1 MERELIW
8 KDFRVTISE
17 AIDEADKS
25 FKTYDINLFKAS
37 EHIYYSII
45 DMHTSEVDMDCICN
59 DFDKLFSIRD
69 YYDNNFK
76 EIFLNGILKVID
88 NWVGC
93 VHNLG
98 FIAFSS
104 EIDVFDKLIPKCHR
118 VDCYSISR
126 SGVTISKNDW
136 DVTVQGCNY
145 TLTFDCDY
153 YTKKTSNIS
162 FKADMPSD
170 TVENFFYMM
179 SEAKNVVELFSYSM

>member
-25 FKTYDINLFKAS
+25 FKTYDVNLFKGS

-45 DMHTSEVDMDCICN
+45 DMHTSEVDMDCIYN
-59 DFDKLFSIRD
+59 EFDKLFSICD

-76 EIFLNGILKVID
+76 EMFLHGILKVID

-104 EIDVFDKLIPKCHR
+104 EIDVFNKFIPKCHR
-118 VDCYSISR
+118 VDCYSLSLC
-126 SGVTISKNDW
+126 GTTVSKNDW
-136 DVTVQGCNY
+136 AVAVRGLNY
-145 TLTFDCDY
+145 ILTFDADY
-153 YTKKTSNIS
+153 YTEKTRNFCFSTNS
-162 FKADMPSD
+162 SLD
-170 TVENFFYMM
+170 TVVNFCDML
-179 SEAKNVVELFSYSM
+179 SEAKHIAELFSYSI

>member
-8 KDFRVTISE
+8 NDYRVTISE

-45 DMHTSEVDMDCICN
+45 DMHTSEVDMDCIYN
-59 DFDKLFSIRD
+59 EFDKLFSIRD

-76 EIFLNGILKVID
+76 EMFLHGILKVID

-104 EIDVFDKLIPKCHR
+104 EIDVFDKFIPKLHR
-118 VDCYSISR
+118 VDSYSLSLC
-126 SGVTISKNDW
+126 GTTVSKNDW
-136 DVTVQGCNY
+136 DVAVRGLNY
-145 TLTFDCDY
+145 ILTFDTDY
-153 YTKKTSNIS
+153 YTEKTRNFCFSTNS
-162 FKADMPSD
+162 SLD
-170 TVENFFYMM
+170 TVVNFCDML
-179 SEAKNVVELFSYSM
+179 SEAKHIAELFSYSI